1 MYSILDLG
9 LCLKT
14 IPKAIS
20 KAYAI
25 MESRVY
31 QAPTRPV
38 LLGLV
43 TDWMCMGN
51 YASEQDAYN
60 KNAEAWEENCSKA
73 FNLTLQHD
81 HSDTI
86 KKLKTQVRVDTAL
99 FEKTR
104 GLLYCILGYA

>member
-1 MYSILDLG
+1 MV
-9 LCLKT
+9 
-14 IPKAIS
+14 IS
-20 KAYAI
+20 KAYAA

-73 FNLTLQHD
+73 FNLTLQHG
-81 HSDTI
+81 HLDTI
-86 KKLKTQVRVDTAL
+86 KKSKTHKSTNL
-99 FEKTR
+99 
-104 GLLYCILGYA
+104 